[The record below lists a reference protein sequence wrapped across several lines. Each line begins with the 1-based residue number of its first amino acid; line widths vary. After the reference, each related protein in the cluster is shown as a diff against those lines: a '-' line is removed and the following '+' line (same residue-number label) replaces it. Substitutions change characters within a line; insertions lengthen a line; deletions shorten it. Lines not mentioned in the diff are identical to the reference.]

1 MTHFETVRVPTAH
14 PLGEARTEILDL
26 ALLEKS
32 WLRWFL
38 VSIGS
43 RLRGREQRL
52 VVFRSHMM
60 LAGIR
65 SLLPFSDRHRVMTT
79 SGTCALAHLRT
90 SIPCHIMILEDGL
103 VDIHGFDLVEQAHR
117 LRPDLVIGLFLLDP
131 ASLASPKLLQCSAN
145 WIIAD
150 RDIATP
156 DHPLARAI
164 KAVYGGKT
172 YRSPAVR
179 LAMQVLMTKASHDT
193 SASTLS
199 RQPWSEREER
209 LLLHLC
215 AGRSNQEIAD
225 ALHYSLATVRS
236 YVRDLMGK
244 LGYSNRISFVIHAA
258 SLGFPPSPGADST
271 PILDPKRPK
280 GVD

>member
-1 MTHFETVRVPTAH
+1 VTHFETVRVPTAH

-52 VVFRSHMM
+52 VVFRSRMM
-60 LAGIR
+60 LAGIY

-103 VDIHGFDLVEQAHR
+103 DDIHGFDLVEQAHK
-117 LRPDLVIGLFLLDP
+117 LRPDLLIGLFLLDP
-131 ASLASPKLLQCSAN
+131 ASLASPQLLQCSAN

-150 RDIATP
+150 RDMLTP
-156 DHPLARAI
+156 DRPLVRAI
-164 KAVYGGKT
+164 KAAYGGET
-172 YRSPAVR
+172 YRSPAVC
-179 LAMQVLMTKASHDT
+179 LAMQALMTEGPHDAS
-193 SASTLS
+193 AATLP
-199 RQPWSEREER
+199 RQHWSEREER

-215 AGRSNQEIAD
+215 AGRSNREIAD
-225 ALHYSLATVRS
+225 DLHYSLATVRS
-236 YVRDLMGK
+236 YVRDLMRK
-244 LGYSNRISFVIHAA
+244 LGYSNRISFVLHAT
-258 SLGFPPSPGADST
+258 SLGFLPPPGAGPT
-271 PILDPKRPK
+271 PIPDP
-280 GVD
+280 